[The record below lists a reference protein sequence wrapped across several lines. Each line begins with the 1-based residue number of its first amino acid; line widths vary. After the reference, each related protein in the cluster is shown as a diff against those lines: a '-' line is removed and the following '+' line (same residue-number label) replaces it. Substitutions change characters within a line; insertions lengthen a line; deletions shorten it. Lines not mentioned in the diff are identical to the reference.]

1 MLSRIPV
8 LLYVLGM
15 LSSVTGVLSSVGL
28 LSMIAAGLLSMVS
41 AERGVGCQPEVHLS
55 YHLRS
60 ELVESLLE
68 LHSQLLIHD
77 IEGMQSFF

>member
-8 LLYVLGM
+8 LLYVLGI
-15 LSSVTGVLSSVGL
+15 LSPETGVLSSVGL
-28 LSMIAAGLLSMVS
+28 LSMVAVVS
-41 AERGVGCQPEVHLS
+41 ADRGVGCQPEVHLS